1 MVTGR
6 LSRRRGQK
14 AFTVIEL
21 MVVLACIGL
30 LLAIAA
36 PRYTQHVDQA
46 REVALRQD
54 LRQMRIAIDQFRAD
68 QSRYPETLDELA
80 ARGYVRSVPVD
91 PMTGSAGTWRVE
103 PPPGQGSTGV
113 ADLHS
118 GAASTGQDGSNYASW

>member
-1 MVTGR
+1 MVNLHQR
-6 LSRRRGQK
+6 HRDGQR

-68 QSRYPETLDELA
+68 QSRYPETLEELA
-80 ARGYVRSVPVD
+80 ARGYVRSVPID
-91 PMTGSAGTWRVE
+91 PMTGSASTWRVA
-103 PPPGQGSTGV
+103 PPAGEGATGV

-118 GAASTGQDGSNYASW
+118 GASGAGQDGSDYASW